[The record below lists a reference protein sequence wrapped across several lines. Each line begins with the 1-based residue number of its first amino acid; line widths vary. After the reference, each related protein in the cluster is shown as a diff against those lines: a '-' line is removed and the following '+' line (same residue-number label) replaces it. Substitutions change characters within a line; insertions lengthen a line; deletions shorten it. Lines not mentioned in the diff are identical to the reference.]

1 MKRHRNKGELIEKY
15 ILSVFRTKDEPC
27 ESSSFITPDGR
38 FVDLR
43 EQGHDHARLSKVM
56 QEQGYNDN
64 EDFTE
69 LRRKGY
75 IRCNDGTDNG
85 YPYLSCIQHRPRKSN
100 MGHYANG
107 CLFCFINEKSL
118 R

>member
-1 MKRHRNKGELIEKY
+1 MEKY
-15 ILSVFRTKDEPC
+15 ILSVFRTKDVPC
-27 ESSSFITPDGR
+27 EGSSFIMPDGR

-43 EQGHDHARLSKVM
+43 EQGHDHARLAKVM

-64 EDFTE
+64 ENFTE
-69 LRRKGY
+69 LRRKRY
-75 IRCNDGTDNG
+75 IRCNDGMDNG
-85 YPYLSCIQHRPRKSN
+85 YPYLELYSTPPTEKQY
-100 MGHYANG
+100 GHYANG

>member
-1 MKRHRNKGELIEKY
+1 MEKY

-27 ESSSFITPDGR
+27 EGSSFITPDGP

-64 EDFTE
+64 EDFSE

-85 YPYLSCIQHRPRKSN
+85 YSYL
-100 MGHYANG
+100 
-107 CLFCFINEKSL
+107 E
-118 R
+118 